1 MSQDLSALIRKYKSR
16 LNEVRAAATMDMV
29 EEMSRSRAQGGNM
42 PVDTGNLKNSIRGAL
57 NTRPSSFSGS
67 PALAVAGA
75 ATDDDILIGWTA
87 NYAWP
92 MEIRYGFMR
101 SALQK
106 WPQFV
111 GSAAKRV
118 VR

>member
-1 MSQDLSALIRKYKSR
+1 MSQNISVLIRKYKSR
-16 LNEVRAAATMDMV
+16 LNEVRAAATMDMA
-29 EEMSRSRAQGGNM
+29 EEMSIPRAQGGNM

-57 NTRPSSFSGS
+57 NTRPASFSGS
-67 PALAVAGA
+67 PASAVARA
-75 ATDDDILIGWTA
+75 SATDDILIGWTA

-92 MEIRYGFMR
+92 MEVRYGFMR
-101 SALQK
+101 LALQK